1 MKYTPPAILSVE
13 NASKAFAAS
22 PKGAN
27 FRSAKGDGES
37 DSQILPSRTVGP
49 AYSAN
54 C

>member
-1 MKYTPPAILSVE
+1 MKYTPPAILSVG
-13 NASKAFAAS
+13 NASKILGALRNVAS
-22 PKGAN
+22 